1 MEDHVLDFHF
11 MSSSFEV
18 NVCRNCDASDESCAS
33 EIATTFGCFY
43 LHVFIHHQSY
53 LRSYVNVSMRVV
65 CGCREWD
72 VRSI

>member
-53 LRSYVNVSMRVV
+53 LRFICERVDA
-65 CGCREWD
+65 CRVWM
-72 VRSI
+72 S